1 MRLEDWRGYLGA
13 KEYLRRL
20 DNVLA
25 DGSSFLRGDDL
36 QLFSASLNRRHGQVK
51 RAVEEF
57 ELRMLFADLPLQE
70 SATTLRILLQGS
82 FDAPEQRSASWSWT
96 FPTEHAGVLCT
107 FRALQPDR
115 QLQLFA
121 LGSYEAES
129 SVVFGPWQEPIGL
142 SA

>member
-1 MRLEDWRGYLGA
+1 MRIANFGEYLGA
-13 KEYLRRL
+13 QEYECRL
-20 DNVLA
+20 SHILA

-36 QLFSASLNRRHGQVK
+36 ELFRSSLNHKREQLR

-57 ELRMLFADLPLQE
+57 EARVLPANLPSEEPAHSLRV
-70 SATTLRILLQGS
+70 ILGGGFRS
-82 FDAPEQRSASWSWT
+82 PEQRSASWSWT
-96 FPTEHAGVLCT
+96 LPVEDAGIISNFPRLH
-107 FRALQPDR
+107 PDP

-121 LGSYEAES
+121 LGSYAAES